1 MKRVAVSGKG
11 GSGKTTIASTFARL
25 SARRL
30 GELLAIDG
38 DPNPNLA
45 RSMGV
50 QRDSWPLLPA
60 DLMAYD
66 EVDGKRVSRLSM
78 PIGEIIAK
86 FAAKGPDNVRLIALG
101 EVDHASKGCL
111 CGKHAIVR
119 EVVGAALFDANEPVV
134 LDMEAS
140 LEHMRRGTVRH
151 VDVLLVVAE
160 PYYRSLEAAGRIIRL
175 AREMEIPEILAVANK
190 VRNDE
195 EEQAIR
201 SYLEGLDVPV
211 IAVIPHDENVTQ
223 ADLRD
228 RALLDAYPDAP
239 AVTAIDRLTHGVFA

>member
-25 SARRL
+25 SGRRM
-30 GELLAIDG
+30 GHLLAIDG

-50 QRDSWPLLPA
+50 QRESWPLLPA
-60 DLMAYD
+60 DLMTYV
-66 EVDGKRVSRLSM
+66 EKDGKRVSQLSL
-78 PIGEIIAK
+78 PIAEIVSQ
-86 FAAKGPDNVRLIALG
+86 FAAHGPDNVRLIALG
-101 EVDHASKGCL
+101 EVDHASQGCL

-119 EVVGAALFDANEPVV
+119 EVVGAALSDANEPVV

-151 VDVLLVVAE
+151 VDVLLVVTE
-160 PYYRSLEAAGRIIRL
+160 PYYRSLEAAGRIVRL
-175 AREMEIPEILAVANK
+175 AREMQIPEIVAVANK

-195 EEQAIR
+195 EEDAIR
-201 SYLEGLDVPV
+201 TYLEGLDVPLV
-211 IAVIPHDENVTQ
+211 AIIPHDEHVTRS
-223 ADLRD
+223 DLDD
-228 RALLDAYPDAP
+228 RSLLDAFPDAP
-239 AVTAIDRLTHGVFA
+239 AVAAIDALARGIYA